1 MKVNWKHMLA
11 ASLASC
17 LWGSSVMAATCLTTE
32 VEPNNTDA
40 TANVGLCSGVNV
52 SGSLSSTSDL
62 DWYKVLVTTPG
73 KIDVSLSHASGVDF
87 DWYFY
92 GLTGAPLT
100 YKSTSNN
107 PETGSYNVTTAG
119 TYFIRVK
126 SYQGSGS
133 YTLNVKLPGSTT
145 PPIDPPIT
153 SVVTGKVWLNGGKI
167 LQENAAIFVGGL
179 RQATGKNTNTP
190 NINSVTNCDTN
201 WSTTQCPRVAII
213 TAAAVNQADGVDKF
227 TNDTATGAWSYYN
240 LFQRH
245 GFAPKHILSH
255 HDTYASNSGATSST
269 GQANIAI
276 INQADLVYV
285 IGGDQSRLARTFLTD
300 DGSDS
305 PLMAAIRA
313 RYVAG
318 NFIYAGDS
326 AGTAIAPSTSYGEG
340 ISIGYLNQNT
350 LRAITPANCPYVA
363 PASDGTPA
371 PSCLTNNSNADFGT
385 KIKGF
390 GFVPNANVDTHFD
403 NRASRSGRLGR
414 LLAALKNIGPNV
426 AYGVDQDTALYL
438 NGDVATVYGTG
449 GVFVAEATA
458 TNFGSGSRFGANSVR
473 LSYLTAGDSFRFSDR
488 TITTSKT
495 KLIGSSTGAYQF
507 SSALNSSDIF
517 AVDAGGLGST
527 SATLKHMIDQTP
539 TSSTGTAP
547 SDSNNPSSF
556 VLSFRRDAL
565 TQGFK
570 NATGSYTGPYTV
582 VKALVDVN

>member
-1 MKVNWKHMLA
+1 MKIVWKSMLA

-17 LWGSSVMAATCLTTE
+17 LWGSGVMAATCLTAE

-40 TANVGLCSGVNV
+40 TANAGLCSGTQV

-62 DWYKVLVTTPG
+62 DWYKVVVTTPG
-73 KIDVSLSHASGVDF
+73 TVDISLSHGNGVDF

-92 GLTGAPLT
+92 GLTGAPLI
-100 YKSTSNN
+100 YKSTVNN
-107 PETGSYNVTTAG
+107 PETGSYKVTTAG

-145 PPIDPPIT
+145 PPVDPPPT

-167 LQENAAIFVGGL
+167 LQENAGIFVGGL
-179 RQATGKNTNTP
+179 RQATGKNINTP

-255 HDTYASNSGATSST
+255 HDTYASNSGSTSTT

-313 RYVAG
+313 RYAAG

-371 PSCLTNNSNADFGT
+371 PSCLTNGNNADYGT

-426 AYGVDQDTALYL
+426 AYGIDQDTALYL

-458 TNFGSGSRFGANSVR
+458 TNFGSGSRFSADGVR
-473 LSYLTAGDSFRFSDR
+473 LSYLTAGDSFKFSDR

-495 KLIGSSTGAYQF
+495 QLIGSSTGAYQY

-517 AVDAGGLGST
+517 AVDASGIGSS
-527 SATLKHMIDQTP
+527 SATFKHMIDQTP
-539 TSSTGTAP
+539 ISSTGTAP
-547 SDSNNPSSF
+547 SDRNNPSSF
-556 VLSFRRDAL
+556 VLNFRRDAV
-565 TQGFK
+565 TRGYK
-570 NATGSYTGPYTV
+570 NATGSYSGPYTI